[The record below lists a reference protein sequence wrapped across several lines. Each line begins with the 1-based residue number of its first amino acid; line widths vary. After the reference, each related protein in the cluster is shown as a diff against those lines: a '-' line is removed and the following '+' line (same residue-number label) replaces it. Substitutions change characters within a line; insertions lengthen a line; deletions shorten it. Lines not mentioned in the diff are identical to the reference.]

1 MNKSRILL
9 PAALCLLLPLAAQAQ
24 PPRGSATGTGSDIL
38 QDLADARR
46 DIRADLADARKEVR
60 ADLAKAKQELETGNL
75 ELDNSMQFGK
85 RSNHA
90 KHGKNTLPHAEIT
103 PDGDL
108 LIDGTAQQIN
118 PSQRRQL
125 LAYRGLV
132 VEVAKTGIDIG
143 QQSAE
148 AALQA
153 VDGSWVGLLFGA
165 MTGSLERRIERTV
178 KEQVEPGV
186 RTICRMLPR
195 VRDSQQHL
203 SASVPQFRPYANLE
217 ADDVTDCEDDV
228 RREFASR

>member
-9 PAALCLLLPLAAQAQ
+9 PATLCLLLPLAAQAH
-24 PPRGSATGTGSDIL
+24 PPRASADGTGSDIL

-85 RSNHA
+85 RSNHG
-90 KHGKNTLPHAEIT
+90 KHGKNALPHAEIT

-132 VEVAKTGIDIG
+132 VEVTKTGIDIG

-195 VRDSQQHL
+195 VRDSQQRL

-217 ADDVTDCEDDV
+217 ANDVTDCEDDV